1 MEDFLEREFKLRSI
15 QGLDMQGL
23 ISAKRLLYINGI
35 GGHAANGD
43 ITAAGFMIDLV
54 STKAEDIESTIRSA
68 IVHRPS
74 SISDEP
80 GTKTTL
86 IIDGIDFLLASQQS
100 ITALI
105 LSQLL
110 TNLRKYADQMI
121 LGCSADGPLLHNAI
135 ASATPL
141 EMEHLAFVTIM
152 AHQSH
157 TTMQLRSLDTGAAKD
172 VSGVLRISRGGLYES
187 TEDIDS
193 GSEYEWLYQ
202 VKGDGG
208 VRLWSRGE

>member
-15 QGLDMQGL
+15 QALDMQAL

-54 STKAEDIESTIRSA
+54 STKVEDIESTIRSA
-68 IVHRPS
+68 LVH
-74 SISDEP
+74 EP

-121 LGCSADGPLLHNAI
+121 LRCSADAPLLHNAI

-208 VRLWSRGE
+208 VRVWSRGE